1 MLQPMKRRTALAT
14 LAGLPG
20 ALAVSSS
27 ATPRSGESSGKKG
40 WAGGDSAA
48 HRSFGAHWYYTWSS
62 HTRPSR
68 EIEFVPMV
76 KGRWALDNGAIGQIK
91 GLDGISHL
99 LGYNEP
105 ERPDQGNLSVEDGI
119 KHWPKLVELAEA
131 RNLPLGSP
139 APSSDDRGMAWL
151 AAFMRQAKRD
161 KLRIDFVAVHW
172 YRSRDA
178 GAFESFVKELAR
190 AHRLPVWITEFN
202 GWSGPEEEHYRFLKD
217 SLRFLER
224 SKDVARYAYFE
235 PGKGKAHS
243 LFQADGS
250 LSRMGELYRDA
261 GT

>member
-1 MLQPMKRRTALAT
+1 MNRRAALTT

-20 ALAVSSS
+20 LLATPALAASRAGERS
-27 ATPRSGESSGKKG
+27 AKKG
-40 WAGGDSAA
+40 WAGGDTGA
-48 HRSFGAHWYYTWSS
+48 HRSFGANWYYTWSS
-62 HTRPSR
+62 HTRPAR
-68 EIEFVPMV
+68 EPEFVPMV

-105 ERPDQGNLSVEDGI
+105 ERKDQGNLSVEEGL
-119 KHWPKLVELAEA
+119 KHWPKLVELAA
-131 RNLPLGSP
+131 AKNLLLGSP
-139 APSSDDRGMAWL
+139 APSSDDRGMDWL
-151 AAFMRQAKRD
+151 AAFMRQAKRQQ
-161 KLRIDFVAVHW
+161 LRVDFIAVHW

-190 AHRLPVWITEFN
+190 SHRLPVWVTEFN
-202 GWSGPEEEHYRFLKD
+202 GWSGPEAEHYRFLKE

-235 PGKGKAHS
+235 PGKGNAHS
-243 LFQADGS
+243 LFKADGS

-261 GT
+261 GS